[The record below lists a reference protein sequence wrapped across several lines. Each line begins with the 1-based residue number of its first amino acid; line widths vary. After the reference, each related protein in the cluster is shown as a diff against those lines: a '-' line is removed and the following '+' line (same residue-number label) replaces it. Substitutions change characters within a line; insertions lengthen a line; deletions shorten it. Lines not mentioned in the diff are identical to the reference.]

1 VHTPGA
7 LHVPPFWHVGLHTA
21 ADAKHKN
28 GTILT
33 HGYNHMTVHTTGA
46 CTRKA
51 REFMIVADLLHTM
64 FLSSQ

>member
-21 ADAKHKN
+21 ADAN
-28 GTILT
+28 TQE
-33 HGYNHMTVHTTGA
+33 MEA
-46 CTRKA
+46 CT

-64 FLSSQ
+64 SLSSQ